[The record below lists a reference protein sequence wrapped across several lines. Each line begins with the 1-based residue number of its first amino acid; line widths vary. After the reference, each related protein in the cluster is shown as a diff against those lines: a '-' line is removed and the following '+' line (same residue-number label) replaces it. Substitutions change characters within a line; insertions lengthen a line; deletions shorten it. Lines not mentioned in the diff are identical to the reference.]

1 MGLQFQEKDYCKYNV
16 HYVSTKEEVEAAEN
30 AAYFK
35 LKAELDKQKIK
46 VPGFRTGRATK
57 QALFANFRPSF
68 ENFIKQELFDKA
80 YKDFQFQFEG
90 KPMFAPKVNSD
101 NLRGSEY
108 WCDFDVYIKPA
119 VTLNKYKEFEI
130 PKYYSKSSIE
140 ELTQQTLQ
148 ELRQAFGESRPYV
161 DGDLVEL
168 GDDIT
173 VDAEFFDAETSSK
186 IEELTKEGMLHT
198 VGKGIKELD
207 EALLGMAPGE
217 TKTIPFNFNTSEYP
231 KDLIV
236 KQTVHMGMKKTP
248 LELGEELA
256 KKTKLESLEKLVEQ
270 INGMH
275 SSAERQ
281 AEENY
286 IKDQIYTRLLEHNE
300 VTPPDY
306 LVESEVMSGFKLSKE
321 QFFALSEEQKAKYKD
336 AAEKAVKLSL
346 ILDEIRTQEPAC
358 NFSDLEILNILNKKI
373 SESGQDG
380 NQVINSLVKSN
391 RIIGAMANIK
401 DSIVIEYISG
411 TCTFIN

>member
-1 MGLQFQEKDYCKYNV
+1 MGLQFQEKEYCKYNV
-16 HYVSTKEEVEAAEN
+16 HYVSTKEELEEAQKTA
-30 AAYFK
+30 FVK
-35 LKAELDKQKIK
+35 LKKELIKQKAK
-46 VPGFRTGRATK
+46 VPGFRVEKATK
-57 QALFANFRPSF
+57 QALTTYFKPSLDNFT
-68 ENFIKQELFDKA
+68 KQELFDKA
-80 YKDFQFQFEG
+80 YKDFQFQFDG

-108 WCDFDVYIKPA
+108 WCDFDVYTKPP

-161 DGDLVEL
+161 DGDLVET

-173 VDAEFFDAETSSK
+173 VDAEFFDAETSTK

-217 TKTIPFNFNTSEYP
+217 TKTIPFNFKTDEYP
-231 KDLIV
+231 QDLIV
-236 KQTVHMGMKKTP
+236 KQTVHMGMKKAP

-256 KKTKLESLEKLVEQ
+256 KKAKLESLEKLIEH

-275 SSAERQ
+275 SSAERR
-281 AEENY
+281 AEENH

-306 LVESEVMSGFKLSKE
+306 LVESEVMSGFQLSKE
-321 QFFALSEEQKAKYKD
+321 QFLSLSEEQKTKYKE
-336 AAEKAVKLSL
+336 AAMKAVKLSL

-411 TCTFIN
+411 TCTFVN